1 MFYINVSHSLL
12 LVWCGK
18 YGLCH
23 CSSFSRVLISVLIFW
38 ACSVSSG
45 CCIVLLYVLFR
56 FRSLVSCKH
65 LCSLSDS
72 IGHHLFRFSRNH
84 DGSIAH
90 NSKLLVHQLLRIP
103 FPSNTDAGSL
113 RILEPSFNVILNLT
127 WPVPEEHLTCKHS
140 TFLYL
145 PNAINCFIIL

>member
-1 MFYINVSHSLL
+1 MRDTIKFLKTIGEFLLKLCFTSMFHILCYLFDE
-12 LVWCGK
+12 GK

-23 CSSFSRVLISVLIFW
+23 CSSFSRVFISVLIFW

-90 NSKLLVHQLLRIP
+90 NSKFDVHQLLRIP

-113 RILEPSFNVILNLT
+113 RILLPSFIVIRSLT
-127 WPVPEEHLTCKHS
+127 
-140 TFLYL
+140 
-145 PNAINCFIIL
+145 